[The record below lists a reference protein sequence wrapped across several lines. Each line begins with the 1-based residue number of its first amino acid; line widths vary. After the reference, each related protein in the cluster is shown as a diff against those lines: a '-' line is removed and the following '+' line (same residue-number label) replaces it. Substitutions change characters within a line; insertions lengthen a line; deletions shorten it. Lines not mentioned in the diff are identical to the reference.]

1 MSVVQNSTLPGRI
14 TKFSAF
20 VPFLRSLPFHQLPG
34 LESQLRMAPV
44 NRKQEIMSLGKG
56 KGATQSAVLFLF
68 YPLPNGNTST
78 VFIQRPQY
86 SGAHSGQIAFPGGR
100 FEPTDSGLEFT
111 ALRETNEEVGVP
123 IKDIEIVG
131 KLSDL
136 FIPPSNYIVSPY
148 VGITLQRP
156 QFIADPLEVESIL
169 EIELN
174 DFFQPAHCQTRELTL
189 IGGYR
194 LQTPCYVIND
204 QVIWGATA
212 MMISEFL
219 ELISKR

>member
-1 MSVVQNSTLPGRI
+1 MSVVQNSIIPDRI

-34 LESQLRMAPV
+34 MESQLRMAPT

-68 YPLPNGNTST
+68 YPLANGNTST

-86 SGAHSGQIAFPGGR
+86 NGAHSGQIAFPGGR
-100 FEPTDSGLEFT
+100 FEPNDPGLEFT
-111 ALRETNEEVGVP
+111 ALRETHEEVGVHP
-123 IKDIEIVG
+123 GSVEMVG

-148 VGITLQRP
+148 VGITMERP

-169 EIELN
+169 EIELS
-174 DFFQPAHCQTRELTL
+174 DFFQPTHCQTRELTL

-194 LQTPCYVIND
+194 LQTPCYVINE

-219 ELISKR
+219 ALIEKG